1 MSEKIALVGNPGV
14 GKSFLLNST
23 IKQNKFKNGFS
34 FQGVTQKLQIE
45 TKNNKDYIDT
55 PGFDDIKNKKAT
67 IKEIQKA
74 LKLNGNYKIFFVIT
88 LEGGRIRNIDAI
100 LIEIILQSLEN
111 VPNLTFGI
119 IVNKL
124 DNESLNY
131 LKDEENFLAFHV
143 EFRKLIPSLKSVEQI
158 YLMKKY
164 SNLENGFLP
173 LEDHFFNFIEN
184 FESTFISSDLV
195 QDLKVSDFEK
205 IEDKIFKQQKLF
217 EEMCAK
223 QSNEF
228 QKAIEV
234 LRGEIVELK
243 KKQSKSNFFSNMME
257 DICLFA
263 VDVVKAKVTTAL
275 LL

>member
-23 IKQNKFKNGFS
+23 IKQNKFKSGFS

-195 QDLKVSDFEK
+195 QDLKVCDFEK

-243 KKQSKSNFFSNMME
+243 KKQSKSNFFRNMME